1 MRAEPQMFVLCFYF
15 FSFDDHGLSTSLN
28 HGWNL
33 LSSLH
38 HSNDDDLKGV
48 FRYTH
53 TCVMCVTCVQ
63 HVNVKPI
70 LRIIVPLD
78 QRRLR

>member
-15 FSFDDHGLSTSLN
+15 FSFDDHGLITSLD

-38 HSNDDDLKGV
+38 HRNDDDLKGV
-48 FRYTH
+48 FQYTH
-53 TCVMCVTCVQ
+53 T
-63 HVNVKPI
+63 
-70 LRIIVPLD
+70 
-78 QRRLR
+78 

>member
-1 MRAEPQMFVLCFYF
+1 MCGLGHESRTTNVTMMCGLGHESRTTNVCFMFYF

-28 HGWNL
+28 HGCNL

-38 HSNDDDLKGV
+38 HRNDDDLKGV

-53 TCVMCVTCVQ
+53 TCVMCASCV
-63 HVNVKPI
+63 
-70 LRIIVPLD
+70 
-78 QRRLR
+78 